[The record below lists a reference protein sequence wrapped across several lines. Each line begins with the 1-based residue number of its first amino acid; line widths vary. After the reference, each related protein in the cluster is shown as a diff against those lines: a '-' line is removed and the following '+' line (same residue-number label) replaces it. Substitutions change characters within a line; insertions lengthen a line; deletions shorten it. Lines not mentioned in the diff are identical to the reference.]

1 MLHALVLTHTGHRL
15 GVDPRVSQNI
25 RTEKCQTGSRV
36 GITADLVGVEYSA
49 PFECG
54 LTVTNNGP
62 GIARGARIIQ
72 VSVPLGIP
80 TSFRY
85 LGDLAPGESRTE
97 KQVDCGIYGR
107 LSMYA
112 VSLTPDLNPGNNG
125 GQVFPS

>member
-1 MLHALVLTHTGHRL
+1 MRRNTTLAGTCAAVAATALL
-15 GVDPRVSQNI
+15 G
-25 RTEKCQTGSRV
+25 TGSAAAAPGSV
-36 GITADLVGVEYSA
+36 GITADLVGVKYSA

>member
-1 MLHALVLTHTGHRL
+1 MRRHIALATAIAAVTATAAL
-15 GVDPRVSQNI
+15 GAGPAAAAP
-25 RTEKCQTGSRV
+25 GSV
-36 GITADLVGVEYSA
+36 ALTADLAGVKYSA

-54 LTVTNNGP
+54 LTVSNKGP
-62 GIARGARIIQ
+62 GVARGARIIQ

-97 KQVDCGIYGR
+97 SQVDCGIYGR

-125 GQVFPS
+125 GQVFP

>member
-1 MLHALVLTHTGHRL
+1 MRRTTLATTCAAVAATALL
-15 GVDPRVSQNI
+15 GA
-25 RTEKCQTGSRV
+25 GSAAASPGSL
-36 GITADLVGVEYSA
+36 GITADLVGVKYSA

-54 LTVTNNGP
+54 LTITNNGP

-112 VSLTPDLNPGNNG
+112 VSITPDLNPGNNG
-125 GQVFPS
+125 GQVYP